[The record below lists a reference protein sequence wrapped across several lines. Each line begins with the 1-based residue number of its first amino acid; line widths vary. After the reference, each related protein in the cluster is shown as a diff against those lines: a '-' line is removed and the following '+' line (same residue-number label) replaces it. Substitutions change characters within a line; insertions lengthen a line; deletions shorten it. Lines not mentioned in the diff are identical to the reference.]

1 MGQNTT
7 DTVDDNNEFKVGVVL
22 DFDSLVSKI
31 GLTSMS
37 MALSDFYSSTNDTH
51 KRKLVLHT
59 RDSRRDISHAA
70 SQANDLIKNVGVQA
84 IIGPLT
90 SLQAII
96 MADLGNKARVPVI
109 SFTATSP
116 TVSTSRNPY
125 FFRTTQSDLAQV
137 NVIYDLVKT
146 FGWRDVVPIYEDTE
160 YGRGV
165 IPYLTDAFQA
175 IDTKV
180 PYRSVISPA
189 ATDGEILKALY
200 KLMARKTRV
209 FVVHMTPSLGIR
221 VFQKAKMIGMM
232 SEGYAWIITD
242 GLSNILGSFNSSVI
256 DSMQGVLGVRPY
268 IPRSIEFGEFQARW
282 KKKFAQYNQHTE
294 NVELNIFG
302 LRAYDTIWALANVL
316 ERLEITNSSS
326 LLEPQTVFP
335 AALTTS
341 SVPQIGPMLLQLL
354 RETNFNGLSGD
365 FNLINRELQSNAFQ
379 ILNVIGNGGREIG
392 IWTTS
397 NGILRDS
404 SSLITTRAKDFP
416 APKDNLHAIIW
427 PGEST
432 VVPKGWVFPEVGK
445 KLRIGVP
452 VKEGFTEFV
461 RVTRNSSFNNSTY
474 VTGYCIDVFK
484 AALEMLPYPVPY
496 EFVPFEKADG
506 TTAGTYDDLVY
517 NLITTRAKDLPAPK
531 DNLHAIIWP
540 GESTVVPKGW
550 VFPEVGKKL
559 RIGVPVK
566 EGFTE
571 FVRVTRNSSFNNSTY
586 VTGYCIDVFKA
597 ALEMLPYPV
606 PYEFVPFEKADGTT
620 AGTYD
625 DLVYQVYAQN
635 YDAIVGDITISANR
649 SAYVEFTLPYTPSGF
664 SMIVPLKEGTSNNP
678 WILFKPLNAQLWVVS
693 VLFFI
698 FTGFVT
704 WMLEHDQNPAFQGRI
719 LHQLE
724 TMFWF
729 FFTTPAFADQQRVH
743 NGMAKVVVVIW
754 VFVFLILSSSYTAS
768 LTSMLTVHRLEPTVT
783 DVHELIKNHQNVG
796 YLDGTFIYTMLR
808 GMGFEEANLK
818 PYISTEDLKEAFTE
832 LRNKEDRIVAGFGE
846 APYNRLF
853 LAKYCHQFALVGPTY
868 KTEGFGFVFPR
879 GSPLVPDIS
888 RAILTVRES
897 DKITRI
903 EQAWFGNQQSCA
915 DPSPMFFSTSLNL
928 DSFWV
933 LFLITGIP
941 TALAL
946 LVGIL
951 FKWDT
956 PLVRKIK
963 DLWES
968 FHRNNSS
975 FVEVATSVRDDE
987 GQGTYHNQPNNNDNG
1002 KAPLIEPDSKGK
1014 GPLIESV
1021 SKNEKYNG
1029 LDNTNSLHQKLIIKG

>member
-189 ATDGEILKALY
+189 TTDGEILKALY
-200 KLMARKTRV
+200 KLMAMKTRV

-282 KKKFAQYNQHTE
+282 KKKFAQYNPHME

-302 LRAYDTIWALANVL
+302 LRAYDTIRALANVL

-404 SSLITTRAKDFP
+404 GSLITTRAKDFP
-416 APKDNLHAIIW
+416 APKDNL
-427 PGEST
+427 
-432 VVPKGWVFPEVGK
+432 
-445 KLRIGVP
+445 R
-452 VKEGFTEFV
+452 
-461 RVTRNSSFNNSTY
+461 
-474 VTGYCIDVFK
+474 
-484 AALEMLPYPVPY
+484 
-496 EFVPFEKADG
+496 
-506 TTAGTYDDLVY
+506 
-517 NLITTRAKDLPAPK
+517 
-531 DNLHAIIWP
+531 AIIWP

-635 YDAIVGDITISANR
+635 YDAIVGYITISANR

-678 WILFKPLNAQLWVVS
+678 WILFKPLNAQLWGVS

-698 FTGFVT
+698 FTGLKTATYVS
-704 WMLEHDQNPAFQGRI
+704 E
-719 LHQLE
+719 
-724 TMFWF
+724 
-729 FFTTPAFADQQRVH
+729 QRVH

-915 DPSPMFFSTSLNL
+915 DPAPCFSQLVSIWIALGSFPHNRNSNSFSPSGWSC
-928 DSFWV
+928 SS
-933 LFLITGIP
+933 
-941 TALAL
+941 
-946 LVGIL
+946 GIL
-951 FKWDT
+951 H
-956 PLVRKIK
+956 LLEKIK

-975 FVEVATSVRDDE
+975 FVEVATSVTR
-987 GQGTYHNQPNNNDNG
+987 
-1002 KAPLIEPDSKGK
+1002 
-1014 GPLIESV
+1014 
-1021 SKNEKYNG
+1021 
-1029 LDNTNSLHQKLIIKG
+1029 

>member
-282 KKKFAQYNQHTE
+282 KKKFAQYNPHTE

-404 SSLITTRAKDFP
+404 GSLITTRAKDFP
-416 APKDNLHAIIW
+416 APKDNLRAIIW

-506 TTAGTYDDLVY
+506 TT
-517 NLITTRAKDLPAPK
+517 
-531 DNLHAIIWP
+531 
-540 GESTVVPKGW
+540 
-550 VFPEVGKKL
+550 
-559 RIGVPVK
+559 
-566 EGFTE
+566 
-571 FVRVTRNSSFNNSTY
+571 
-586 VTGYCIDVFKA
+586 
-597 ALEMLPYPV
+597 
-606 PYEFVPFEKADGTT
+606 
-620 AGTYD
+620 
-625 DLVYQVYAQN
+625 N

-678 WILFKPLNAQLWVVS
+678 WILFKPLNAQLWGVS

-698 FTGFVT
+698 FTGLKTATYVS
-704 WMLEHDQNPAFQGRI
+704 E
-719 LHQLE
+719 
-724 TMFWF
+724 
-729 FFTTPAFADQQRVH
+729 QRVQ

-1002 KAPLIEPDSKGK
+1002 KAPLIELDSKGK

>member
-1 MGQNTT
+1 MKTKPICDPKQNRVLMHVLFFFMFFSIMLTHRHEMVLAMGQNTT

-51 KRKLVLHT
+51 KRKLVLNT
-59 RDSRRDISHAA
+59 RDSHRDISDAA

-125 FFRTTQSDLAQV
+125 FIRTTQSDLAQV
-137 NVIYDLVKT
+137 NVIIDLVKT

-189 ATDGEILKALY
+189 ATDGEIIKALC
-200 KLMARKTRV
+200 KLMARQTRV

-282 KKKFAQYNQHTE
+282 KKKFAQDNPHTE

-316 ERLEITNSSS
+316 ERLEITDSSS
-326 LLEPQTVFP
+326 LLEPKAVFP
-335 AALTTS
+335 TALTTS
-341 SVPQIGPMLLQLL
+341 SVSQIGPMLLQLL

-416 APKDNLHAIIW
+416 APKDN
-427 PGEST
+427 
-432 VVPKGWVFPEVGK
+432 F
-445 KLRIGVP
+445 R
-452 VKEGFTEFV
+452 
-461 RVTRNSSFNNSTY
+461 
-474 VTGYCIDVFK
+474 
-484 AALEMLPYPVPY
+484 
-496 EFVPFEKADG
+496 
-506 TTAGTYDDLVY
+506 
-517 NLITTRAKDLPAPK
+517 
-531 DNLHAIIWP
+531 AIIWP

-678 WILFKPLNAQLWVVS
+678 WILFKPLNAQLWLVS
-693 VLFFI
+693 VLF
-698 FTGFVT
+698 
-704 WMLEHDQNPAFQGRI
+704 LSLPE
-719 LHQLE
+719 
-724 TMFWF
+724 
-729 FFTTPAFADQQRVH
+729 QRVH

-783 DVHELIKNHQNVG
+783 DVHELIKYRQNVG

-832 LRNKEDRIVAGFGE
+832 LRNKEDRIVAAFGE

-963 DLWES
+963 NLWES
-968 FHRNNSS
+968 FHGNNSS
-975 FVEVATSVRDDE
+975 FVEVATSIRGDE
-987 GQGTYHNQPNNNDNG
+987 GQ
-1002 KAPLIEPDSKGK
+1002 S
-1014 GPLIESV
+1014 S
-1021 SKNEKYNG
+1021 
-1029 LDNTNSLHQKLIIKG
+1029 